1 MRSRCEINS
10 FPAMA
15 AMPSDRRFHPLTI
28 LFALGGELRNFLL
41 PALFAM
47 TTASRGNE
55 AERFFLVFLVP
66 GAVMAVARYFFST
79 YRYDATELVVRT
91 GVIFKNERH
100 IPFTRIQ
107 SVDAVQNVLHRLW
120 GVVDVKVQTGTT
132 GQAEATLSVLPFE
145 ALDEMRQRV
154 FQGRAVE
161 AAAPESTDDTAS
173 M

>member
-1 MRSRCEINS
+1 MRSPYAIN
-10 FPAMA
+10 FCLAMA

-41 PALFAM
+41 PALFA
-47 TTASRGNE
+47 TVTASKGK

-100 IPFTRIQ
+100 IPFARIQ
-107 SVDAVQNVLHRLW
+107 SV
-120 GVVDVKVQTGTT
+120 
-132 GQAEATLSVLPFE
+132 
-145 ALDEMRQRV
+145 
-154 FQGRAVE
+154 
-161 AAAPESTDDTAS
+161 
-173 M
+173 